1 MHFHRNISFPNC
13 LSHSFSTVSHL
24 CWLIYIV
31 CVGLLYHCWSAL
43 KRWTVYNFGQRDST
57 KLMPAAS
64 GFFLT
69 EKTSPLWS
77 VLKAKLQE
85 RQCVPSVGE
94 VWFVK
99 CNILSVKPGKEEPKS
114 QHTSK
119 AFLSGLLVWWACS
132 CSLWLLPLLT
142 SIQAHSPSSACTSW
156 ITVTLPSRFAVA
168 HIGFTKR
175 WPIESIS

>member
-94 VWFVK
+94 V
-99 CNILSVKPGKEEPKS
+99 
-114 QHTSK
+114 
-119 AFLSGLLVWWACS
+119 GLLSATYCPWNQARRNLNLSTPVRLSSQGCWSDGRAHVPYGCFPCWPPFR
-132 CSLWLLPLLT
+132 LILHLLP
-142 SIQAHSPSSACTSW
+142 A
-156 ITVTLPSRFAVA
+156 LPGSQ
-168 HIGFTKR
+168 
-175 WPIESIS
+175 